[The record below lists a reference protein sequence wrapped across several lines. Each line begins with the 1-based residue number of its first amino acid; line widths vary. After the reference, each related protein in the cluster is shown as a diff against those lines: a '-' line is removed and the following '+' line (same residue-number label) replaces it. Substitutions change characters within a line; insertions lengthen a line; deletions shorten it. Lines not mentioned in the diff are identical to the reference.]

1 MVTALELFV
10 LNFESRIIKKR
21 YIFRLNIK
29 FSVFVI
35 IGKDIIY

>member
-21 YIFRLNIK
+21 YIFRLTIK

>member
-1 MVTALELFV
+1 MVTTLELFV

-21 YIFRLNIK
+21 YIFRLIIK